1 MKTTEES
8 FNFYANR
15 HNPMEEVLVEG
26 TNKIRIHVINRYHKN
41 SIGSRNLQPQTIMA
55 IGAICIAYRDN
66 NYKAMTKFM
75 LSEKVAQLRGV
86 DCSDK
91 HIKYIGSVLQT
102 MTFAGIIDRRFIDK
116 YKLDINAEYAEVKAD
131 LESRLVALED
141 SYQKY
146 KTFLQLEGK

>member
-75 LSEKVAQLRGV
+75 LSEKVAQLKSI
-86 DCSDK
+86 DCSA
-91 HIKYIGSVLQT
+91 KYMRYVGSVLQT
-102 MTFAGIIDRRFIDK
+102 MTLAGIIDRRFIAEHRFEID
-116 YKLDINAEYAEVKAD
+116 AEYAEIKAD

-141 SYQKY
+141 SYKKY
-146 KTFLQLEGK
+146 KMCLPMEGK